1 MLHALHDENAGQTRF
16 EGTVRSILLYEH
28 TVDITT
34 YYVCSYDWWQID
46 ENSDGFRKFKSC
58 HRSTF
63 QQPKG
68 RSSSKGTQR
77 LDDTNAST
85 ADFYLPRHN
94 AYAFME
100 EQEFSGILSPNAC
113 DPVTGFHCI
122 VSTSRLE
129 RKITYVADILPDN
142 GSCKYNIKSWD
153 RNDSILSQYWSPEDG
168 IGGHDTDPQS
178 LQLTYGEVTPLGVR
192 QLAQEMGITD
202 CDNRDHQ
209 ADGSDE
215 SDIVF
220 YDLGSGVG
228 RLVTQMYFDQPD
240 RVTKAVG
247 IELAEDRHR
256 IGEMALEGII
266 AEEEYMIENFYSPY
280 DDKDVDTST
289 FSIQLIHGNVLD
301 VDLDPKTTHVYI
313 SSLCFPKNVLEQLQ
327 KKLLRLPNIRVV
339 AALNRLDLIRKL
351 GGEQWEEE
359 RDVFIQMSW
368 GDAMAKIYRK
378 IV

>member
-1 MLHALHDENAGQTRF
+1 
-16 EGTVRSILLYEH
+16 
-28 TVDITT
+28 
-34 YYVCSYDWWQID
+34 
-46 ENSDGFRKFKSC
+46 
-58 HRSTF
+58 
-63 QQPKG
+63 
-68 RSSSKGTQR
+68 
-77 LDDTNAST
+77 
-85 ADFYLPRHN
+85 
-94 AYAFME
+94 ME

-122 VSTSRLE
+122 VSTVRLE
-129 RKITYVADILPDN
+129 RKITYVADTLPDN
-142 GSCKYNIKSWD
+142 GSCRHSIESWN

-168 IGGHDTDPQS
+168 IGRHDTDPQS
-178 LQLTYGEVTPLGVR
+178 IQLTYGEVTPLGVR
-192 QLAQEMGITD
+192 QLAQEMGITN

-209 ADGSDE
+209 ANGPDEGEKKVE

-228 RLVTQMYFDQPD
+228 RLVTQIYFDQPD
-240 RVTKAVG
+240 RVTKAIG

-256 IGEMALEGII
+256 IGAMALEGII
-266 AEEEYMIENFYSPY
+266 AEEEYTAENFYLPY
-280 DDKDVDTST
+280 DDDDKDVDTST
-289 FSIQLIHGNVLD
+289 FPIQLIHGNVLD

-313 SSLCFPKNVLEQLQ
+313 SSLCFRKNVLEELQ

-339 AALNRLDLIRKL
+339 AALNRLDQISKL